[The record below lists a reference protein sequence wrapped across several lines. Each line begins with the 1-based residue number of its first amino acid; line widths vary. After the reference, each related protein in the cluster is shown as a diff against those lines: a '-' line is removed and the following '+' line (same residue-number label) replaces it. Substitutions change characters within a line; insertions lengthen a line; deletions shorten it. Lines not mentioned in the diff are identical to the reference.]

1 MAQADGD
8 ALNASNPKRPDGAP
22 SKRGSGVPKSDED
35 IAFSTDMNLGPEEWL
50 PYMYYYMR

>member
-1 MAQADGD
+1 VAQADGD